1 MLISVVLCTY
11 NGADSLGTALKSLS
25 KLSVPDGLSW
35 EVVLVN
41 NNSTDD
47 TEKIIEEFARTSGLN
62 VQQVFEPKQGRAFAM
77 NAGIR
82 RASGEV
88 LAFTDDDV
96 IIDSQWLAGLSR
108 TFADFECIGVG
119 GRVVP
124 VWHQPK
130 PTWLEMEGQQV
141 VGHFEY
147 GDEPKQI
154 SLPPIGANMA
164 FRRLAFE
171 KYGLFQAELG
181 VNKSEIGGTEDD
193 EFGRRL
199 LRAGETI
206 MYAPRAII
214 RLPVESHRL
223 TKEYFLRWFYSMGK
237 ANMRARMWPQ
247 EAVCYFGVPR
257 YLFGA
262 VIRSSFRWAIT
273 FQEKHRFKH
282 KLLVYRALGGIRE
295 GWRSGRRTQAEIPRL

>member
-1 MLISVVLCTY
+1 MKITVVLCTY
-11 NGADSLGTALKSLS
+11 NGADSLGSALTSLS

-41 NNSTDD
+41 NNSADD
-47 TEKIIEEFARTSGLN
+47 TEKIIEEFAPTSGLN
-62 VQQVFEPKQGRAFAM
+62 IQYVFEPKQGRAFAL

-82 RASGEV
+82 RGRGDI

-96 IIDSQWLAGLSR
+96 IVDSQWLAGLSK
-108 TFADFECIGVG
+108 TFANFECIGVG
-119 GRVVP
+119 GRVIP
-124 VWHQPK
+124 VWRQPR

-164 FRRLAFE
+164 FRRSAFE
-171 KYGLFQAELG
+171 EYGLFRVELG

-206 MYAPRAII
+206 MYAPQAII
-214 RLPVESHRL
+214 YLQVESHRL

-237 ANMRARMWPQ
+237 ANMRARMWP
-247 EAVCYFGVPR
+247 EDAVCYFGVPR
-257 YLFGA
+257 YLFGT
-262 VIRSSFRWAIT
+262 VIRSSLQWAIT
-273 FQEKHRFKH
+273 FNEKRRFQH
-282 KLLVYRALGGIRE
+282 KLRLYRALGGILE
-295 GWRSGRRTQAEIPRL
+295 GWRGAGRSKVEIPRL